1 MKGRNISRSNLFL
14 IELIIVILFFAFA
27 SLIAMQ
33 IFLKSDGLASDTVTL
48 NGAIMAA
55 QTAAE
60 TEKAASFHDLKMLSK
75 NTYYDEDWKITQ
87 KKNKAYT
94 LKRNIKLEKR
104 TAGTLVTFVNTIT
117 QEGDIIYKLE
127 SKKYYSNSW
136 E

>member
-33 IFLKSDGLASDTVTL
+33 IFLKADEIASDTDTL

-60 TEKAASFHDLKMLSK
+60 TEKATSFQDLKVLSK
-75 NTYYDEDWKITQ
+75 NTYYDEDWKITE

-94 LKRNIKLEKR
+94 LKRSIKLEKR
-104 TAGTLVTFVNTIT
+104 TAGTLVTFVNIIT
-117 QEGDIIYKLE
+117 QEGDMIYKLE